1 MLYVIQRMDGDRF
14 ALAADIDPVY
24 AEAFKSAVR
33 AGVVIEAWKC
43 KISTDEIRLDKPLPV
58 ADII

>member
-24 AEAFKSAVR
+24 AEAFKAAVR
-33 AGVVIEAWKC
+33 AGVVIEAWQC
-43 KISTDEIRLDKPLPV
+43 KISTDEIRLDTPLPV